1 MALERAR
8 VGGVMAM
15 VKPNSGQVPPGHLRE
30 ASDDGFSLVEV
41 MIAMTVLATGLLSLA
56 GVFILGLNH
65 LSGSS
70 AALIAREK
78 AREAV
83 ESVHTARD
91 TRVIR
96 WCQIYNVGSPRNAAC
111 AAEAAAV
118 FIVGMQPLRSPGPDG
133 LVNTADDEGIEESVS
148 PGPDNV
154 LGNSDDVRTQL
165 LNYRREIEITEIVG
179 NGVANANLR
188 RLRIRIRY
196 GKLVPA
202 EGGVLQPERVYELT
216 TYISSIS

>member
-1 MALERAR
+1 MSRLNLNATDGRDA
-8 VGGVMAM
+8 
-15 VKPNSGQVPPGHLRE
+15 SG
-30 ASDDGFSLVEV
+30 SDDGFSLIEV
-41 MIAMTVLATGLLSLA
+41 TIAMAILATGLLSLA
-56 GVFILGLNH
+56 GVFVIGLNH
-65 LSGSS
+65 LAGSS

-111 AAEAAAV
+111 ASEAAAV
-118 FIVGMQPLRSPGPDG
+118 FVSGMQPLRNTGPDG
-133 LVNTADDEGIEESVS
+133 LVNTADDDGVEEAVS

-154 LGNSDDVRTQL
+154 LGTADDVRTPL
-165 LNYRREIEITEIVG
+165 MNYRREVEITEIVTAG
-179 NGVANANLR
+179 GPNPNLR
-188 RLRIRIRY
+188 RLRVRIRY
-196 GKLVPA
+196 GKMVPG
-202 EGGVLQPERVYELT
+202 EGGPQPERVYELT